1 MSDFKKFYLKDGSY
15 IRYKKS
21 GSGKPLLLLH
31 TIRNRLE
38 YFDRVVPL
46 LADSYTVYA
55 IDLPGFGDS
64 PVNKNEEYN
73 QRYMTKAI
81 SDFIIKNKISKLTLA
96 GESIGGVLCATIA
109 AALPKKVN
117 QIFVFNPYDYDTFF
131 GEGVRRAN
139 LFARF
144 IIWSMS
150 LPAVGKVFTALENRL
165 ILWLIFRGGV
175 YNKKAITYSYIS
187 LLSTSIRKSSN
198 IYHTR
203 SVFCNFSSWSEAK
216 KQYGKL
222 KTPVTLVYGDHDWST
237 SKERLESRDLLNPKK
252 YIELQDTGHFSFLE
266 APEKSANIIKFCR

>member
-1 MSDFKKFYLKDGSY
+1 M
-15 IRYKKS
+15 
-21 GSGKPLLLLH
+21 
-31 TIRNRLE
+31 
-38 YFDRVVPL
+38 PL

-55 IDLPGFGDS
+55 INLPGFGDS
-64 PVNKNEEYN
+64 PVNKNEGYN
-73 QRYMTKAI
+73 QRYVTKAI

-109 AALPKKVN
+109 ATLPKKVN

-150 LPAVGKVFTALENRL
+150 LSAVGKVFTALENRL

-187 LLSTSIRKSSN
+187 LVSTSIRKLSN

-203 SVFCNFSSWSEAK
+203 SVFSNFSSWSEAK
-216 KQYGKL
+216 KFGK
-222 KTPVTLVYGDHDWST
+222 KIYRW
-237 SKERLESRDLLNPKK
+237 
-252 YIELQDTGHFSFLE
+252 
-266 APEKSANIIKFCR
+266 

>member
-1 MSDFKKFYLKDGSY
+1 MSDFKKFYLEDGSY

-46 LADSYTVYA
+46 LTDSYTVYA
-55 IDLPGFGDS
+55 LDLPGFGDS
-64 PVNKNEEYN
+64 PVNRNEEYN
-73 QRYMTKAI
+73 QRYMTNAMA
-81 SDFIIKNKISKLTLA
+81 DFIVKNKLSKVTLA
-96 GESIGGVLCATIA
+96 GESIGGVLCVTIA
-109 AALPKKVN
+109 QTLPKKVN

-131 GEGVRRAN
+131 GEGVSRAN

-150 LPAVGKVFTALENRL
+150 LPVVGKVSTALENRL

-175 YNKKAITYSYIS
+175 CNKKAITYSYIS

-203 SVFCNFSSWSEAK
+203 NVFSNFSS
-216 KQYGKL
+216 
-222 KTPVTLVYGDHDWST
+222 
-237 SKERLESRDLLNPKK
+237 
-252 YIELQDTGHFSFLE
+252 
-266 APEKSANIIKFCR
+266 

>member
-1 MSDFKKFYLKDGSY
+1 MSDFKKFYLEDGSY

-46 LADSYTVYA
+46 LTDSYTVYA
-55 IDLPGFGDS
+55 LDLPGFGDS

-73 QRYMTKAI
+73 QRYMTNAI
-81 SDFIIKNKISKLTLA
+81 ADFIVKNKLSKLTLA

-109 AALPKKVN
+109 LSLPKKVN
-117 QIFVFNPYDYDTFF
+117 QIF

-175 YNKKAITYSYIS
+175 YNKRAITFSYIS

-203 SVFCNFSSWSEAK
+203 NVFSNFSSWSEAK
-216 KQYGKL
+216 KQYAKL
-222 KTPVTLVYGDHDWST
+222 NIPVTLVYGDHDWST
-237 SKERLESRDLLNPKK
+237 SEERLESRDLLNPKK
-252 YIELQDTGHFSFLE
+252 YVELENTGHFSFLE
-266 APEKSANIIKFCR
+266 APEKSANIIKS

>member
-1 MSDFKKFYLKDGSY
+1 MSDFNKFYLEDGFH

-46 LADSYTVYA
+46 LADSFTVYTL
-55 IDLPGFGDS
+55 DLPGFGDS
-64 PVNKNEEYN
+64 PVNKNVQYN
-73 QRYMTKAI
+73 QRYMANAI
-81 SDFIIKNKISKLTLA
+81 ADFIVRNKLSKLTLA

-109 AALPKKVN
+109 ATLPKRVN

-150 LPAVGKVFTALENRL
+150 LPAVGNVFTALENRL

-175 YNKKAITYSYIS
+175 YNKNAITYRYIS

-203 SVFCNFSSWSEAK
+203 NVFSHFSSWSEAK
-216 KQYGKL
+216 KQYAKL

-237 SKERLESRDLLNPKK
+237 SEERRESRDFLNPKK
-252 YIELQDTGHFSFLE
+252 YIELEDIGHFSFLE
-266 APEKSANIIKFCR
+266 APEKSARIIKS

>member
-1 MSDFKKFYLKDGSY
+1 MSDFKKFYLEDGSY

-46 LADSYTVYA
+46 LTDSYTVYA
-55 IDLPGFGDS
+55 LDLPGFGDS
-64 PVNKNEEYN
+64 PVNRNEEYN
-73 QRYMTKAI
+73 QRYMTNAMA
-81 SDFIIKNKISKLTLA
+81 DFIVKNKLSKVTLA

-109 AALPKKVN
+109 QTLPKKVN

-131 GEGVRRAN
+131 GEGVSRAN
-139 LFARF
+139 LLARF

-150 LPAVGKVFTALENRL
+150 LPVVGKVSTALENRL

-175 YNKKAITYSYIS
+175 CNKKAITYSYIS

-203 SVFCNFSSWSEAK
+203 NVFSNFSSWSEAK
-216 KQYGKL
+216 KQYAKPNI
-222 KTPVTLVYGDHDWST
+222 PVTLVYGDHDWST
-237 SKERLESRDLLNPKK
+237 SEERLESRDLLNPKK
-252 YIELQDTGHFSFLE
+252 YVELENTGHFSFLE
-266 APEKSANIIKFCR
+266 EPEKSANIIKS